1 MWRKILVV
9 SVFVLIVGG
18 ALALSK
24 SSDAEVLTKVGRTA
38 SEQVGGAMPDR
49 AAVAGP
55 LAAMQV
61 GDLIG
66 LDDKVRVRLKT
77 DAALTNAH
85 LVVSSTDGGVVKLT
99 GKVDSVAQRE
109 RAVMLAQTTT
119 GVTKVEHEIAVP
131 EGK

>member
-1 MWRKILVV
+1 MWRKILVA

-24 SSDAEVLTKVGRTA
+24 SSDAEVLTRVGRTTA
-38 SEQVGGAMPDR
+38 EQVTGAMPDR
-49 AAVAGP
+49 SAVAGP
-55 LAAMQV
+55 LAAVQV

-77 DAALTNAH
+77 DAALANTNV
-85 LVVSSTDGGVVKLT
+85 VVSSGEGGVVKLT
-99 GKVDSVAQRE
+99 GKVDTAAQRE

-119 GVTKVEHEIAVP
+119 GVKKVEPEIAVP

>member
-1 MWRKILVV
+1 MWKKILVV
-9 SVFVLIVGG
+9 SVFVVIVGG

-24 SSDAEVLTKVGRTA
+24 PSDAEVLTRVGRTTA
-38 SEQVGGAMPDR
+38 VQVGAALPDR

-55 LAAMQV
+55 LAAVQV

-66 LDDKVRVRLKT
+66 VDDKVRVRLKT

-85 LVVSSTDGGVVKLT
+85 VVVTTPADGVVKLT
-99 GKVDSVAQRE
+99 GKVDTAAQRE
-109 RAVMLAQTTT
+109 RAVMLAQTTA
-119 GVTKVEHEIAVP
+119 GVTKVEQELAVP

>member
-38 SEQVGGAMPDR
+38 TEQVGGAMPDR
-49 AAVAGP
+49 SAVAGP
-55 LAAMQV
+55 LASMQV

-66 LDDKVRVRLKT
+66 VEDKVRVRLRT
-77 DAALTNAH
+77 DAALPNAN
-85 LVVSSTDGGVVKLT
+85 LVVSSSEEGTVKLT

-109 RAVMLAQTTT
+109 RAVMLAQTTA
-119 GVTKVEHEIAVP
+119 GVKKVEQEIAVP